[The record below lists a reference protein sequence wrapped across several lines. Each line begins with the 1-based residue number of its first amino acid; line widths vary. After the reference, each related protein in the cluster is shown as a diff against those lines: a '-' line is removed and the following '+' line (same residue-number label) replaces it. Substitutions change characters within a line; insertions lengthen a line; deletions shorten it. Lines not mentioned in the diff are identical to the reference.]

1 MHETPPSTERTGAVL
16 GQAIGD
22 YRIELAVGD
31 GTTGQVVAA
40 RSRATGERVAIK
52 IAHTTHPETAA
63 RFKRAGRAM
72 MALESPHIVRV
83 HEVTDTAD
91 GLPCMVMEW
100 LDGQHLGAELAQEGV
115 LAIDDIVRWMLQVCA
130 ALNEA
135 HDTRVFHRDLKPE
148 NLFLANVR
156 GVRGA
161 APAAARGGPS
171 EERIVRVIDFGFA
184 PPFPHLGPAEK
195 RTRPGS
201 LAGTSPYLAPE
212 QIQKGEVDARTDVW
226 GVGACLFRLLTNRHP
241 FSGANLGDVAANI
254 LSEHPADV
262 GALRPDVPKALEAV
276 VTRCLQKS
284 PRQRFDTVRDL
295 EDALVAALGDGRST
309 PVVELGG
316 QTLQDLRSTPQVT
329 RVAMPIDEVTDVG
342 SRATPMTFRTVVA
355 QLDSPTIVGDAPTT
369 MDVRAPV
376 HITAVKARSAP
387 PRKGVAD
394 SLPPISFHSRAAAKP
409 LARPPRRA
417 EVPSVAPIPAEDPV
431 TGLTQFENIVEIEEV
446 VPISSSDRVETTL
459 PGAREEFPS
468 QPFTPLAL
476 PGSQPIFAQAM
487 LAAPRAP
494 AMTPPQPLAIAPL
507 PGRPELPMLGASPAH
522 VPTPPPPYFGPPT
535 PASFPAPQAWSPGS
549 TFSSQPF
556 PNPSASVPTAPI
568 SDSMEVA
575 IRRGAVTTVKK
586 RPPQSSRGALIAFT
600 VAFVLALGGGALY
613 VFRYSSLAESLGTKA
628 EPAHVPAPKKPVVPV
643 VTPPAATVPPAAV
656 SAPAPSVEPRGSSEL
671 EPTPSEP
678 EPAAEPSAVVP
689 HRPRP
694 VPPPRPAGDDI
705 LNKRK

>member
-1 MHETPPSTERTGAVL
+1 MHETPPSTERTGAVR
-16 GQAIGD
+16 GDTIGE
-22 YRIELAVGD
+22 YVIERAVGD

-40 RSRATGERVAIK
+40 RSASGELVAIK

-72 MALESPHIVRV
+72 MALESPHIVQV
-83 HEVTDTAD
+83 NEVTDTRE

-100 LDGQHLGAELAQEGV
+100 LEGQHLGAELEAEGV
-115 LAIDDIVRWMLQVCA
+115 LAIEDVVRWMLQVCT

-156 GVRGA
+156 D
-161 APAAARGGPS
+161 
-171 EERIVRVIDFGFA
+171 ERVIRVVDFGFA

-195 RTRPGS
+195 RTRPGA

-262 GALRPDVPKALEAV
+262 GALRPDVPEALEAV
-276 VTRCLQKS
+276 VARCLQKD
-284 PRQRFDTVRDL
+284 PRQRFGNMRDL

-316 QTLQDLRSTPQVT
+316 QTLEDLRSTPQVT
-329 RVAMPIDEVTDVG
+329 RVAMPFDEVTDVG

-355 QLDSPTIVGDAPTT
+355 QLDAPTIVGDAPTAT
-369 MDVRAPV
+369 DNRAPV
-376 HITAVKARSAP
+376 HVTPVKAKSAP
-387 PRKGVAD
+387 PRKSVAD

-417 EVPSVAPIPAEDPV
+417 EVPSTVIPAEEPV
-431 TGLTQFENIVEIEEV
+431 TGLTTFENIVEIEEV
-446 VPISSSDRVETTL
+446 VPISSSDRIETTIQSV
-459 PGAREEFPS
+459 RDDFPS

-476 PGSQPIFAQAM
+476 PGHPQNVSQPAFPQPM
-487 LAAPRAP
+487 LAAPRAT
-494 AMTPPQPLAIAPL
+494 AVTPPQPLAIAPL
-507 PGRPELPMLGASPAH
+507 PGGPALPMLGH
-522 VPTPPPPYFGPPT
+522 MPTPTAFPTPGPPPYLGPPT
-535 PASFPAPQAWSPGS
+535 PASFPAPQPWHPGS
-549 TFSSQPF
+549 TFGSQP
-556 PNPSASVPTAPI
+556 VPLAAMSSGSLPVAPG

-586 RPPQSSRGALIAFT
+586 RPPPSSRGALIAFT
-600 VAFVLALGGGALY
+600 VAFLVALGGGALY
-613 VFRYSSLAESLGTKA
+613 VFRYSSLADSLGTRA
-628 EPAHVPAPKKPVVPV
+628 EPSRTTPPKKQVVPAPVVVAP
-643 VTPPAATVPPAAV
+643 TAPASTIPPAPTA
-656 SAPAPSVEPRGSSEL
+656 APAPSVTDEP
-671 EPTPSEP
+671 EP
-678 EPAAEPSAVVP
+678 EPATEPATSATAT

-694 VPPPRPAGDDI
+694 APTPRPAGEDI